1 MNWGSLAVHVIIPAL
16 NEEKAIGRVIADIPR
31 GVQQVWVVDNGS
43 SDRTAEV
50 AAAAGANVLH
60 QPERGYGAA
69 CLLGIDAALAA
80 GAQTLVFLDGD
91 YSDFPGQITDLLQ
104 PLATESADL
113 VIGSRELGHRA
124 AGSLMPQQRFGNW
137 LATNLMRWIYGVH
150 YTDLGPFRAI
160 SRSAYE
166 QLGMRDRNYGWTVEM
181 QIRAAQRGLRGI
193 EVPVDY
199 RPRIGTSKVSGT
211 LKGTVLAGYKILSTL
226 FILQFRHG

>member
-1 MNWGSLAVHVIIPAL
+1 MHVIIPAL
-16 NEEKAIGRVIADIPR
+16 NEEAAIGRVVGDIPQ
-31 GVQQVWVVDNGS
+31 GVQRVWVVDNGS
-43 SDRTAEV
+43 TDRTPEV
-50 AAAAGANVLH
+50 AAAAGAHVLH

-80 GAQTLVFLDGD
+80 GAEVLVFLDGD
-91 YSDFPGQITDLLQ
+91 YSDFPGQITNLLTPIAADQ
-104 PLATESADL
+104 ADL

-137 LATNLMRWIYGVH
+137 LATRLMRRMYGVS

-160 SRSAYE
+160 TRAAYL

-181 QIRAAQRGLRGI
+181 QVRAAQLGLRGV

-211 LKGTVLAGYKILSTL
+211 VRGTVLAGYKILATL
-226 FILQFRHG
+226 FILQVRKG